1 MALPLTDLMQIKLL
15 KEVTV
20 SIAGA
25 PASAIIDLL
34 YGKKNV
40 NEFLIAKKLK
50 LNINQTRNILYK
62 LSERGVIGFIRKKDR
77 KNGGWYTY
85 YWTLD
90 VNKALNFLKTTL
102 EQDLVSMESQ
112 LNSRRND
119 RFYVCKNCDSEM
131 SEEQA
136 LLGNF
141 TCPECGEVLELRDN
155 QALITEL
162 ESSIVKRKQHLAL
175 LGEELAL
182 VMQKEGSMRERRKKA
197 ELKKKKAERERKKKE
212 NAKLKPAKAP
222 KATKTKPV
230 KAKKATGRGA
240 R

>member
-1 MALPLTDLMQIKLL
+1 MSSLPGFMQIKLL
-15 KEVTV
+15 KEVTTF
-20 SIAGA
+20 IAGA
-25 PASAIIDLL
+25 AASAVVDLL

-62 LSERGVIGFIRKKDR
+62 LAERGLISFIRKKDR

-90 VNKALNFLKTTL
+90 IGKSLDVLKNSLTQELTSF
-102 EQDLVSMESQ
+102 QSQ
-112 LNSRRND
+112 LAARKND

-131 SEEQA
+131 TEEQA

-155 QALITEL
+155 TEL
-162 ESSIVKRKQHLAL
+162 VTQLEASIERHKTHLAA
-175 LGEELAL
+175 LGGELAI
-182 VMQKEGSMRERRKKA
+182 VHQKEESVRLRKKKA
-197 ELKKKKAERERKKKE
+197 ELKKKKVERERKKKE
-212 NAKLKPAKAP
+212 NAKLKKAED
-222 KATKTKPV
+222 KKTKSSKKPSR
-230 KAKKATGRGA
+230 AKSRGSRA
-240 R
+240 